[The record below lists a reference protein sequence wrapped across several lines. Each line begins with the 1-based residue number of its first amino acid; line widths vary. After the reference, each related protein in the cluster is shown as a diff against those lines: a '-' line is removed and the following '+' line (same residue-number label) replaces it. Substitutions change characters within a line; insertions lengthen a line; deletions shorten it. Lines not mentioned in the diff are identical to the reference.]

1 MQQSHFHRNALAS
14 ALALALLAPF
24 AALAQA
30 QDAQQPLSVEQA
42 EPADAPVQPE
52 TDKSAKTLDAITVT
66 GSRIK
71 RAEVEGPAPVTVI
84 TGDQIRKEGFA
95 TVYEALSSL
104 TEVTGTVQ
112 NDYDWGQSSV
122 NASPLNLRNLGPGRS
137 LLLINGH
144 RVADYPMPYQGKS
157 NVANYNNIP
166 TGIVERIEVLT
177 SGGSAIYGSDA
188 IAGVINIILK
198 KDVDGDTVRARYGT
212 TTEGGRSV
220 SDLSWSGGKAG
231 EDWSVVYTLQYFDR
245 KPLWSHDRPFMDSE
259 ADSPRRNWGYGGVQ
273 QGVATNTPIVGI
285 RLFDAT
291 NGTRLRPPAGACD
304 QFGGDFYEHNRIT
317 YNDFNGAQTDTG
329 WQCANAAA
337 FKYWTL
343 RNGSE
348 DLSAYIYGTKQLGSV
363 EAWATVGYW
372 KSEGESNTFM
382 PSWGSPNYL
391 DRDSGQVRNL
401 ARYFVSSEI
410 GGLDNALTKSKETSW
425 DVSTG
430 LRGTVFNDRF
440 DWEAMVG
447 RAEYEVRERFPTIHE
462 ARATE
467 FFLGPSLGIDP
478 TSELE
483 IHAPDYNRLWNPIS
497 RSDYDGFYALGDKK
511 ARTWLTQSS
520 FVISGDLFEGW
531 AGPIGFAGVVEAAK
545 QGYKLTPDP
554 NTMGANP
561 VYSTPFGNIETGGG
575 ERNRYAAGVEF
586 KIPLFKSLTL
596 STAGRYDRYDAV
608 ADDAATTYNVGLE
621 WRPIDTLLLRGTYAT
636 SFRAPDM
643 HYVYADPSESV
654 ADQVDYL
661 TCLRDTGRP
670 TSNCPGGVGEPYH
683 IDNPLIAR
691 QGSENLLYETG
702 DSLTYGFVW
711 DAFENFSVSA
721 DYWRVNIDN
730 AIDDVGADQV
740 LLDEAYCLTG
750 LSPPD
755 KPARTAPSQALCDL
769 QISRVTR
776 DANGVVTRVEI
787 GPINRAKQSVSGVDV
802 ASRYSLQTERW
813 GRFDFALNYTRQL
826 TYKFAQFKGDLFEN
840 VRDQERQMRYRG
852 RASAT
857 WTLDPWTAV
866 LYVDWTAGTRS
877 DRYGGCTALP
887 NGFRPDVATDCTDLR
902 VNDLGERSIS
912 YGQQSELVKF
922 YNQDRIYWNASV
934 GYQFNDA
941 LRLNL
946 YVNNILDDHF
956 QDKWCGGFAY
966 CVANPVGR
974 EVAAEVV
981 YRFD

>member
-1 MQQSHFHRNALAS
+1 MKQSTFHQNALAS
-14 ALALALLAPF
+14 ALALALFSPV

-30 QDAQQPLSVEQA
+30 QAAQQSPPAEQ
-42 EPADAPVQPE
+42 
-52 TDKSAKTLDAITVT
+52 TDESAQTESSENARTLDTVLVT

-71 RAEVEGPAPVTVI
+71 RAEIEGPAPVTVI
-84 TGDQIRKEGFA
+84 TGEQIRKEGF
-95 TVYEALSSL
+95 TTIYEALGSL

-122 NASPLNLRNLGPGRS
+122 NASPLNLRNLGPGRT

-220 SDLSWSGGKAG
+220 RDVSWSGGKTG

-245 KPLWSHDRPFMDSE
+245 KPLWSHDRPFMDEE
-259 ADSPRRNWGYGGVQ
+259 ADSPRRNWGYGGVR
-273 QGVATNTPIVGI
+273 QGVATNTPQVGI
-285 RLFDAT
+285 RLFDVT
-291 NGTRLRPPAGACD
+291 NNTRLRPPTGACE

-317 YNDFNGAQTDTG
+317 YNDFDGSQTDTG

-348 DLSAYIYGTKQLGSV
+348 DLSGYLYGTKQLGSV

-382 PSWGSPNYL
+382 PSWGSPSYL

-467 FFLGPSLGIDP
+467 FFLGPSLGIDAA
-478 TSELE
+478 SGLQ
-483 IHAPDYNRLWNPIS
+483 IHAPDYSRLWNPVS
-497 RSDYDGFYALGDKK
+497 RSDYDGIRAVGDKK

-520 FVISGDLFEGW
+520 FVLSGDLFEGW
-531 AGPIGFAGVVEAAK
+531 AGPIGFAGVLEAAQ

-554 NTMGANP
+554 NTMGTDP
-561 VYSTPFGNIETGGG
+561 VYFTPFGNIETGGG

-586 KIPLFKSLTL
+586 KIPLLESLTL
-596 STAGRYDRYDAV
+596 TTAGRYDRYDAV

-654 ADQVDYL
+654 ADQVDYFS
-661 TCLRDTGRP
+661 CLSDPGRP

-683 IDNPLIAR
+683 IDNPVIAR
-691 QGSENLLYETG
+691 QGSEDLLYETG

-711 DAFENFSVSA
+711 DAFDNFSVSA

-740 LLDEAYCLTG
+740 LLDEAFCRTGG

-769 QISRVTR
+769 QVSRVTR
-776 DANGVVTRVEI
+776 DPITGVVTGVEI

-802 ASRYSLQTERW
+802 ASRYSLQTEGW

-826 TYKFAQFKGDLFEN
+826 TYKIAQFPGDLFEN
-840 VRDQERQMRYRG
+840 TRDQERQMRYRG
-852 RASAT
+852 RASVT
-857 WTLDPWTAV
+857 WTMDPWTAV
-866 LYVDWTAGTRS
+866 LYTDWTAGTRS

-902 VNDLGERSIS
+902 TNAAGERSIS
-912 YGQQSELVKF
+912 YGQQSELVKY

-934 GYQFNDA
+934 GYQATDA
-941 LRLNL
+941 LRLNF
-946 YVNNILDDHF
+946 YVNNILDDNY

-974 EVAAEVV
+974 EVAAEIV